1 MTTLLTRRE
10 IKRQAK
16 EKLRTN
22 DNWRQLMIANVIP
35 WLIAVVV
42 TILALLEAHAILSQI
57 DYNNVV
63 DSLNNLPQNGSRSL
77 IESLVATMFG
87 QGIAFTAL
95 ETWRNPDQAIKP
107 WTAVFRVFN
116 GRWFWGV
123 LAVWF
128 LSTVFQQLGFIL
140 FIIPGILLYY
150 GLSQSYYA
158 LYDARKDGQSS
169 TALSALVQSWRLMSG
184 FKLDLFVLGLS
195 LLGWI
200 ILQNITLHL
209 LDFAINPYLQLVYA
223 GFYEN
228 VRNYQAQQ
236 QVQG

>member
-22 DNWRQLMIANVIP
+22 DNWRQLMIANVVP
-35 WLIAVVV
+35 WLIAVIMM
-42 TILALLEAHAILSQI
+42 ILALFEAHAILSQI
-57 DYNNVV
+57 DYNNLV
-63 DSLNNLPQNGSRSL
+63 DSLNNLPQNGSQSL
-77 IESLVATMFG
+77 IESLVATMFA

-107 WTAVFRVFN
+107 WAAVFRVFN

-128 LSTVFQQLGFIL
+128 LGTVFQELGFIL
-140 FIIPGILLYY
+140 FIIPGILLSY

-169 TALSALVQSWRLMSG
+169 TAFSALVASWRVMRG
-184 FKLDLFVLGLS
+184 FKLDLFVLQLS
-195 LLGWI
+195 LLGWT
-200 ILQNITLHL
+200 ILQILTLHL

-236 QVQG
+236 QVQQ